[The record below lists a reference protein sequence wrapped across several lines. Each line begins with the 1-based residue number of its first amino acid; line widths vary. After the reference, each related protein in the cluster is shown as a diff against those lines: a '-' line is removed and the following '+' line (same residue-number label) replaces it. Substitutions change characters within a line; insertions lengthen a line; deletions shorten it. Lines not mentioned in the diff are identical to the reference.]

1 VHERFLVASL
11 GAVQVGFDVSH
22 VTEVLPLNAVARV
35 PWAPCWVSGVMNH
48 QGRVLTLI
56 DLGRFLELADTPAP
70 TVAILIDRADV
81 NLALC
86 VAEVAI
92 VEARDAVRI
101 GQIKQ
106 FLPQAALIT
115 EALSTPGL
123 EFQHLDIERVLD
135 GIEGA
140 F

>member
-1 VHERFLVASL
+1 MHERFLVASL

-35 PWAPCWVSGVMNH
+35 PWAPRWVTGVMNH
-48 QGRVLTLI
+48 QGRLLTLV
-56 DLGRFLELADTPAP
+56 DLGRFLELAETPAP
-70 TVAILIDRADV
+70 AVAVVIDRADV
-81 NLALC
+81 SLALC

-92 VEARDAVRI
+92 VEAREAVRI

-106 FLPQAALIT
+106 FLPQAAWIT

-123 EFQHLDIERVLD
+123 EFQHLDVERVLD